1 MMIQPQWFILPL
13 AGLAEVGWATGL
25 KHAST
30 ILEWGLTVVLAVG
43 SLWLASRA
51 VRYLPVSTVYTVF
64 VGLGAA
70 GTAVADWVLFGVAF
84 HWGVLAFLVMLL
96 IGVIGLQQ
104 VND

>member
-1 MMIQPQWFILPL
+1 MIRAQWSILPL

-25 KHAST
+25 KHAETLAGWLLT
-30 ILEWGLTVVLAVG
+30 IALAVT

-51 VRYLPVSTVYTVF
+51 VRYMPTSTVYTIF

-70 GTAVADWVLFGVAF
+70 GTAIADWVFFGVAF
-84 HWGVLAFLVMLL
+84 HWPVLAFIALLL

-104 VND
+104 VGD

>member
-1 MMIQPQWFILPL
+1 MMQPQWFILPF
-13 AGLAEVGWATGL
+13 AGAAEVGWATGL
-25 KHAST
+25 KHAGT
-30 ILEWGLTVVLAVG
+30 PLEWAATVMLAVG

-70 GTAVADWVLFGVAF
+70 GTAVADWVVFGVPF
-84 HWGVLAFLVMLL
+84 HWPVLAFLVILL

-104 VND
+104 VTE